1 MIKIKSPVTWIGNK
15 TSILHILYA
24 LFPIGCDR
32 YVEPFG
38 GSGAVLLGKPVP
50 DKFEVFNDYNH
61 NLVNLFRCMRDRPME
76 FIRELGFLSLNS
88 RDDFAVLKKFFEKE
102 EFTEDYLKAQLD
114 LTEILLPEVT
124 AKEVRTLYSAARN
137 DHDLRRAAMFLKLIR
152 YSYSSGCKSFAC
164 QPFSLRTLFALV
176 QDFAKRCENVVI
188 ENQDFE
194 TLIKHYDRPT
204 TFTYCDPPYFTSEYV
219 YDCGF
224 TWEDHLRLY
233 HALAGMKGKFLLSYN
248 DCPEIR
254 ELYKEYNFFDF
265 KRVHSMAQKYE
276 AGKEFPELLIANYD
290 LFERERQQ
298 PHQLTLFDSI
308 DKPLDYEKNIKGEHC
323 MQNKK
328 MKTEI
333 IMLPVPAELFLEAGM
348 FEGDPLQMYADGHKI
363 AIENIDNPKD
373 IVCDGDCENRPIAD
387 IDCDGDCE
395 DCPCS
400 DNCDESEAN

>member
-102 EFTEDYLKAQLD
+102 EFAEEYLKVQLD
-114 LTEILLPEVT
+114 LTEIMLPEVT

-137 DHDLRRAAMFLKLIR
+137 DHDLRRAVMFLKLIR
-152 YSYSSGCKSFAC
+152 YSYSSSCKSFAC
-164 QPFSLRTLFALV
+164 QPFSLRTLFTLV

-204 TFTYCDPPYFTSEYV
+204 TFIYCDPPYYTSEYV

-224 TWEDHLRLY
+224 TWEDHIRLY

-254 ELYKEYNFFDF
+254 ELYKEYSFFDF

-276 AGKEFPELLIANYD
+276 AGKEFPELLTANYD
-290 LFERERQQ
+290 LFERERQK
-298 PHQLTLFDSI
+298 PYQLTLFDSVN
-308 DKPLDYEKNIKGEHC
+308 KPMDYEKILK
-323 MQNKK
+323 
-328 MKTEI
+328 
-333 IMLPVPAELFLEAGM
+333 
-348 FEGDPLQMYADGHKI
+348 
-363 AIENIDNPKD
+363 ENIICRMK
-373 IVCDGDCENRPIAD
+373 R
-387 IDCDGDCE
+387 
-395 DCPCS
+395 
-400 DNCDESEAN
+400 

>member
-1 MIKIKSPVTWIGNK
+1 
-15 TSILHILYA
+15 
-24 LFPIGCDR
+24 
-32 YVEPFG
+32 
-38 GSGAVLLGKPVP
+38 
-50 DKFEVFNDYNH
+50 
-61 NLVNLFRCMRDRPME
+61 ME

-88 RDDFAVLKKFFEKE
+88 RDDFAILKKFFEKE

-114 LTEILLPEVT
+114 LTEIMLPEVT

-308 DKPLDYEKNIKGEHC
+308 DKPLDYEKILK
-323 MQNKK
+323 
-328 MKTEI
+328 
-333 IMLPVPAELFLEAGM
+333 
-348 FEGDPLQMYADGHKI
+348 
-363 AIENIDNPKD
+363 ENI
-373 IVCDGDCENRPIAD
+373 VCRIKR
-387 IDCDGDCE
+387 
-395 DCPCS
+395 
-400 DNCDESEAN
+400 

>member
-15 TSILHILYA
+15 TNILHILYA

-102 EFTEDYLKAQLD
+102 EFTEEYLKAQLD
-114 LTEILLPEVT
+114 LTEIMLPEVT
-124 AKEVRTLYSAARN
+124 AREVRTLYSAARN
-137 DHDLRRAAMFLKLIR
+137 DHDLRRAVMFLKLIR
-152 YSYSSGCKSFAC
+152 YSYSSSCKSFAC
-164 QPFSLRTLFALV
+164 QPFSLRTLFTLV

-204 TFTYCDPPYFTSEYV
+204 TFIYCDPPYYTSEYV

-224 TWEDHLRLY
+224 TWEDHIRLY

-276 AGKEFPELLIANYD
+276 AGKEFPELLIAN
-290 LFERERQQ
+290 
-298 PHQLTLFDSI
+298 
-308 DKPLDYEKNIKGEHC
+308 
-323 MQNKK
+323 
-328 MKTEI
+328 
-333 IMLPVPAELFLEAGM
+333 
-348 FEGDPLQMYADGHKI
+348 
-363 AIENIDNPKD
+363 
-373 IVCDGDCENRPIAD
+373 
-387 IDCDGDCE
+387 
-395 DCPCS
+395 
-400 DNCDESEAN
+400 

>member
-1 MIKIKSPVTWIGNK
+1 MQVLCLS
-15 TSILHILYA
+15 
-24 LFPIGCDR
+24 
-32 YVEPFG
+32 
-38 GSGAVLLGKPVP
+38 AV
-50 DKFEVFNDYNH
+50 
-61 NLVNLFRCMRDRPME
+61 
-76 FIRELGFLSLNS
+76 
-88 RDDFAVLKKFFEKE
+88 
-102 EFTEDYLKAQLD
+102 
-114 LTEILLPEVT
+114 
-124 AKEVRTLYSAARN
+124 
-137 DHDLRRAAMFLKLIR
+137 
-152 YSYSSGCKSFAC
+152 
-164 QPFSLRTLFALV
+164 SLRTLFALV

-308 DKPLDYEKNIKGEHC
+308 DKPLDYEKILK
-323 MQNKK
+323 
-328 MKTEI
+328 
-333 IMLPVPAELFLEAGM
+333 
-348 FEGDPLQMYADGHKI
+348 
-363 AIENIDNPKD
+363 ENI
-373 IVCDGDCENRPIAD
+373 V
-387 IDCDGDCE
+387 
-395 DCPCS
+395 
-400 DNCDESEAN
+400 

>member
-88 RDDFAVLKKFFEKE
+88 RDDFAVLKKFFEKG

-114 LTEILLPEVT
+114 LTEIMLPEVT

-137 DHDLRRAAMFLKLIR
+137 DHDLRKAAMFLKLIR

-276 AGKEFPELLIANYD
+276 AGKEFPELLVANYD

-308 DKPLDYEKNIKGEHC
+308 NKPLDYEKILK
-323 MQNKK
+323 
-328 MKTEI
+328 
-333 IMLPVPAELFLEAGM
+333 
-348 FEGDPLQMYADGHKI
+348 
-363 AIENIDNPKD
+363 ENI
-373 IVCDGDCENRPIAD
+373 VCRIKR
-387 IDCDGDCE
+387 
-395 DCPCS
+395 
-400 DNCDESEAN
+400 

>member
-1 MIKIKSPVTWIGNK
+1 M
-15 TSILHILYA
+15 
-24 LFPIGCDR
+24 
-32 YVEPFG
+32 
-38 GSGAVLLGKPVP
+38 LLGKPVP

-102 EFTEDYLKAQLD
+102 EFNEDYLKAQLD
-114 LTEILLPEVT
+114 LTEIMLPEVT

-152 YSYSSGCKSFAC
+152 YSYSSSCKSFAC
-164 QPFSLRTLFALV
+164 QPFSLRTLFTLV

-204 TFTYCDPPYFTSEYV
+204 TFIYCDPPYYTSEYV

-224 TWEDHLRLY
+224 TWEDHIRLY
-233 HALAGMKGKFLLSYN
+233 HALVGMKGKFLLSYN

-254 ELYKEYNFFDF
+254 ELYKEYSFFDF

-290 LFERERQQ
+290 LFERERQK
-298 PHQLTLFDSI
+298 PYQLTLFDSI
-308 DKPLDYEKNIKGEHC
+308 KQAC
-323 MQNKK
+323 
-328 MKTEI
+328 
-333 IMLPVPAELFLEAGM
+333 
-348 FEGDPLQMYADGHKI
+348 
-363 AIENIDNPKD
+363 
-373 IVCDGDCENRPIAD
+373 
-387 IDCDGDCE
+387 
-395 DCPCS
+395 
-400 DNCDESEAN
+400 

>member
-50 DKFEVFNDYNH
+50 DKFEVFNDYNR

-176 QDFAKRCENVVI
+176 QDFAMRCENVVI

-194 TLIKHYDRPT
+194 ILIKHYDRPT

-233 HALAGMKGKFLLSYN
+233 HALAGMKGKGNREVKYADKKEIQDGILEKYP
-248 DCPEIR
+248 PEWKEETPAPSDADGGGQAQQDSPKNEPQRTQPKDKDRGGNPIR
-254 ELYKEYNFFDF
+254 TSPPKKETAPD
-265 KRVHSMAQKYE
+265 MTE
-276 AGKEFPELLIANYD
+276 A
-290 LFERERQQ
+290 
-298 PHQLTLFDSI
+298 
-308 DKPLDYEKNIKGEHC
+308 
-323 MQNKK
+323 
-328 MKTEI
+328 EI
-333 IMLPVPAELFLEAGM
+333 I
-348 FEGDPLQMYADGHKI
+348 
-363 AIENIDNPKD
+363 KD
-373 IVCDGDCENRPIAD
+373 LTETEVQSNEP
-387 IDCDGDCE
+387 
-395 DCPCS
+395 S
-400 DNCDESEAN
+400 

>member
-298 PHQLTLFDSI
+298 PHQLTLFDVG
-308 DKPLDYEKNIKGEHC
+308 DKPLDYEKILKENIVCRIAMTAAPRSKHP
-323 MQNKK
+323 KK
-328 MKTEI
+328 VQSLRYTLPPPAAMKTPRKPKEI
-333 IMLPVPAELFLEAGM
+333 SLCAMRTALPKPRICLT
-348 FEGDPLQMYADGHKI
+348 
-363 AIENIDNPKD
+363 
-373 IVCDGDCENRPIAD
+373 
-387 IDCDGDCE
+387 
-395 DCPCS
+395 
-400 DNCDESEAN
+400 ANTP

>member
-1 MIKIKSPVTWIGNK
+1 
-15 TSILHILYA
+15 
-24 LFPIGCDR
+24 
-32 YVEPFG
+32 
-38 GSGAVLLGKPVP
+38 
-50 DKFEVFNDYNH
+50 
-61 NLVNLFRCMRDRPME
+61 MRDRPME

-88 RDDFAVLKKFFEKE
+88 RDDFAILKKFFEKE

-114 LTEILLPEVT
+114 LTEIMLPEVT

-176 QDFAKRCENVVI
+176 QDFAKRCENVII

-194 TLIKHYDRPT
+194 TLIKHYDRST

-265 KRVHSMAQKYE
+265 KRVHSMCC
-276 AGKEFPELLIANYD
+276 
-290 LFERERQQ
+290 
-298 PHQLTLFDSI
+298 SI
-308 DKPLDYEKNIKGEHC
+308 
-323 MQNKK
+323 
-328 MKTEI
+328 
-333 IMLPVPAELFLEAGM
+333 F
-348 FEGDPLQMYADGHKI
+348 
-363 AIENIDNPKD
+363 
-373 IVCDGDCENRPIAD
+373 
-387 IDCDGDCE
+387 
-395 DCPCS
+395 CPS
-400 DNCDESEAN
+400 